1 MRHLK
6 RHGRTTRCTAIV
18 TIAMSLLFAWL
29 LSATVLANDMRVI
42 IIASQDAGPYKDLS
56 MGFQQYLSSR
66 GMPISFETY
75 SLQGNHAKVAEIFP
89 AIKNK
94 TPSLLLTIGTL
105 ATQAALKELPDIPV
119 VAGLVVDPD
128 SLLKG
133 SKATG
138 VGVEIPLNIQ
148 FQWLQR
154 IMPGAGT
161 IGVLYNPKENRAK
174 VEAATKIAHGLGLK
188 LVTREVETPR
198 DLPDALDGI
207 AKDADLLWGLSDQVV
222 LSPQTAEPILLFSL
236 QHRIPVSGLTTSW
249 TKAGALYSLDRDYSD
264 LGAQCG
270 ELALKIL
277 QGSNPG
283 ALPPV
288 PPRKVVYSLNLKTAD
303 HMRLDIPQ
311 SIIEGAQS
319 VFR

>member
-1 MRHLK
+1 M
-6 RHGRTTRCTAIV
+6 
-18 TIAMSLLFAWL
+18 
-29 LSATVLANDMRVI
+29 
-42 IIASQDAGPYKDLS
+42 
-56 MGFQQYLSSR
+56 
-66 GMPISFETY
+66 
-75 SLQGNHAKVAEIFP
+75 
-89 AIKNK
+89 
-94 TPSLLLTIGTL
+94 
-105 ATQAALKELPDIPV
+105 
-119 VAGLVVDPD
+119 
-128 SLLKG
+128 
-133 SKATG
+133 
-138 VGVEIPLNIQ
+138 
-148 FQWLQR
+148 
-154 IMPGAGT
+154 
-161 IGVLYNPKENRAK
+161 
-174 VEAATKIAHGLGLK
+174 
-188 LVTREVETPR
+188 
-198 DLPDALDGI
+198 PDALDGI

-236 QHRIPVSGLTTSW
+236 QRRVPFSGLTTSW

-264 LGAQCG
+264 LGAQCR